1 MPGEVAD
8 DAAVHASPLAK
19 RLRSDRPKAVRFSPA
34 VARGGGL
41 SQRKGRPLA
50 TLQPT
55 GLTGAFG
62 HEATSQ
68 ALCPVAESRE
78 STPVEP
84 SARPGTDDHA
94 AQMREGTGAGTPE
107 LSTAMQLLPR
117 TPHFD
122 AIARAAAGSSLD
134 GMAEPSPPAC
144 SDPEAAGAA
153 PLASPLRRIQ
163 EACASLMKQ
172 LRSIDSA
179 TSQIRTY
186 PTLPPPATPPA
197 RSQVALPSGSRT
209 ALQPLQAEEPPQPP
223 LQVAATNSTHQ
234 EQPPA
239 AAPADPAEPP
249 PPQGDM
255 AREGALSH
263 APPAPAAPSAE
274 QQPAPPLQSEALANP
289 PKQPWLPS
297 HITFVLPP
305 PAPPAPTAPEPPAP
319 PPSPVLV
326 PPALEESSGGSGPAS
341 GLAAA
346 EPAAAEPAAAE
357 PAAAEPAAASS
368 AASLAAAA
376 IAAAAITTVQP
387 STSEPEGAAAS
398 SGPDCPKV
406 RLQLRDPAKPSG
418 PGQPSRASSSAEGD
432 ALPKP
437 QLLGVQ
443 LRVPCYV
450 ANAQH
455 QATCLRLLRASASL
469 RPASANQPL
478 GRRLPATVV
487 SFRRKVLWGD
497 EWYQGVGGASR
508 LEDGVWITRVAY
520 KATGAWRKCSSWHN
534 LANETWERVE

>member
-1 MPGEVAD
+1 MPGEEAD
-8 DAAVHASPLAK
+8 DAAAHASPLAK

-55 GLTGAFG
+55 GLIGALG
-62 HEATSQ
+62 HEAASQ

-78 STPVEP
+78 STPL
-84 SARPGTDDHA
+84 APGTGDHA

-134 GMAEPSPPAC
+134 GMAEPSSPPAC
-144 SDPEAAGAA
+144 SDPQAAGAA

-163 EACASLMKQ
+163 EATASLMQQ

-186 PTLPPPATPPA
+186 PTLPSPATPA

-209 ALQPLQAEEPPQPP
+209 ALQPLQAEEPPQP
-223 LQVAATNSTHQ
+223 LQVAAANPTHQ
-234 EQPPA
+234 EQPLA
-239 AAPADPAEPP
+239 AAPTYSAEPP
-249 PPQGDM
+249 PLQGDM
-255 AREGALSH
+255 AREGARSH

-274 QQPAPPLQSEALANP
+274 QQPAPPLQCEALANP
-289 PKQPWLPS
+289 PMQPWLPS
-297 HITFVLPP
+297 HITLVLPA
-305 PAPPAPTAPEPPAP
+305 PAPPAPKAPEPPAP
-319 PPSPVLV
+319 PPSPMLV
-326 PPALEESSGGSGPAS
+326 PPAPEESSGGSGPAS

-357 PAAAEPAAASS
+357 PTAAEPAAATS

-398 SGPDCPKV
+398 SGPDCP
-406 RLQLRDPAKPSG
+406 
-418 PGQPSRASSSAEGD
+418 
-432 ALPKP
+432 
-437 QLLGVQ
+437 
-443 LRVPCYV
+443 
-450 ANAQH
+450 
-455 QATCLRLLRASASL
+455 
-469 RPASANQPL
+469 
-478 GRRLPATVV
+478 
-487 SFRRKVLWGD
+487 
-497 EWYQGVGGASR
+497 
-508 LEDGVWITRVAY
+508 
-520 KATGAWRKCSSWHN
+520 
-534 LANETWERVE
+534 